1 MPVRPTDGQLIHKA
15 MIHVERLTFFPG
27 AFQVYRPT
35 TASHQLMNVNRR
47 MVFEF
52 LNLDFSLATGD
63 ECGYFIE
70 MSGFQSTIFNFM
82 KGSPGACAVLFVT
95 STERAILRPHRIL
108 DLFVS
113 SEWETLASKR
123 FCEKPKNEGVRSFWQ
138 RFLFCTY
145 SASIASYDW

>member
-1 MPVRPTDGQLIHKA
+1 MLVRPTDGQLFHKA

-95 STERAILRPHRIL
+95 STERAILRPHRVL
-108 DLFVS
+108 DLVLNGKLQLAKGFVKS
-113 SEWETLASKR
+113 
-123 FCEKPKNEGVRSFWQ
+123 PKMRVCGHFGRG
-138 RFLFCTY
+138 
-145 SASIASYDW
+145 SYFVHIPLQ